1 MVDVIDGDVVVDIL
15 VVVDKAAVELSDV
28 LVVGL
33 VEADIEKKK

>member
-15 VVVDKAAVELSDV
+15 VVVDKAAVELNDV

-33 VEADIEKKK
+33 VEADNEKE